1 MRTFVIATGNE
12 NKVKEFYRM
21 LSPLGYDVKS
31 IKDLNIEI
39 EAEETGTT
47 FEENSLIKARDIASK
62 LGKEFVVIA
71 DDSGLEIKAL
81 GGFPGI
87 YSSRFMEGRPYNEKC
102 LEIIK
107 RLEGKEDRTANFT
120 ACKRLIDFPTTLI
133 NFVEEDKV
141 FVGKTF
147 GKIDTKIE
155 GENGFG
161 YDPIFVSDDLGKS
174 FGLCTLDEKNTVS
187 HRGRALKALLDFIKS
202 N

>member
-120 ACKRLIDFPTTLI
+120 SAIALI
-133 NFVEEDKV
+133 NYVEEDKV
-141 FVGKTF
+141 FIGKTF

>member
-107 RLEGKEDRTANFT
+107 RLEGKDDRTANFT
-120 ACKRLIDFPTTLI
+120 SAISLI
-133 NFVEEDKV
+133 NYVEEDKV

-187 HRGRALKALLDFIKS
+187 HRGRALKALLDFIKL

>member
-107 RLEGKEDRTANFT
+107 RLEGKGDRTANFT
-120 ACKRLIDFPTTLI
+120 SAISLI
-133 NFVEEDKV
+133 NYVDEDKV
-141 FVGKTF
+141 FIGKTF

>member
-87 YSSRFMEGRPYNEKC
+87 YSSRFMEGRPCNEKC

-107 RLEGKEDRTANFT
+107 RLEGKDDRTANFT
-120 ACKRLIDFPTTLI
+120 SAISLI
-133 NFVEEDKV
+133 NYVEEDKV

>member
-31 IKDLNIEI
+31 IKDLNVEI

-120 ACKRLIDFPTTLI
+120 SAISLI
-133 NFVEEDKV
+133 NYVEEDKV
-141 FVGKTF
+141 FIGKTF

-161 YDPIFVSDDLGKS
+161 YDPIFYVDAYGCSTAAMS
-174 FGLCTLDEKNTVS
+174 REEKNAIS
-187 HRGRALKALLDFIKS
+187 HRGNALRKMKEELIKYE
-202 N
+202 NTGC

>member
-107 RLEGKEDRTANFT
+107 RLEGKDDRTANFT
-120 ACKRLIDFPTTLI
+120 SAISLI
-133 NFVEEDKV
+133 NYVEEDKV

-187 HRGRALKALLDFIKS
+187 HRGRALKVLLDFIKS

>member
-1 MRTFVIATGNE
+1 
-12 NKVKEFYRM
+12 
-21 LSPLGYDVKS
+21 
-31 IKDLNIEI
+31 
-39 EAEETGTT
+39 
-47 FEENSLIKARDIASK
+47 
-62 LGKEFVVIA
+62 
-71 DDSGLEIKAL
+71 
-81 GGFPGI
+81 
-87 YSSRFMEGRPYNEKC
+87 MEGRPYNEKC

-107 RLEGKEDRTANFT
+107 RLEGKDDRTANFT
-120 ACKRLIDFPTTLI
+120 SAISLI

-187 HRGRALKALLDFIKS
+187 HRGRALKALLAFIQS

>member
-71 DDSGLEIKAL
+71 GDSGLEIKAL

-107 RLEGKEDRTANFT
+107 RLDGKDDRTANFT
-120 ACKRLIDFPTTLI
+120 SAISLI
-133 NFVEEDKV
+133 NYVEEDKV

>member
-107 RLEGKEDRTANFT
+107 RLEGKDDRTANFT
-120 ACKRLIDFPTTLI
+120 SAISLI
-133 NFVEEDKV
+133 NYVEEDKV

-174 FGLCTLDEKNTVS
+174 FGLCTLDVKNMVS

>member
-12 NKVKEFYRM
+12 NKVKEFYKM

-31 IKDLNIEI
+31 LKDINLEI
-39 EAEETGTT
+39 DVEETGTT

-62 LGKEFVVIA
+62 LGKEYIVIA

-87 YSSRFMEGRPYNEKC
+87 YSSRFMEGRPYSEKC

-107 RLEGKEDRTANFT
+107 RLEGKDDRTANFT
-120 ACKRLIDFPTTLI
+120 SAISLI
-133 NFVEEDKV
+133 NYVDEDKV

-155 GENGFG
+155 GDNGFG
-161 YDPIFVSDDLGKS
+161 YDPIFVSDDLGMS
-174 FGLCTLDEKNTVS
+174 FGLCTLEEKNKVS
-187 HRGRALKALLDFIKS
+187 HRGRALNALLEFIKS

>member
-107 RLEGKEDRTANFT
+107 RLDGKDDRTANFT
-120 ACKRLIDFPTTLI
+120 SAISLI
-133 NFVEEDKV
+133 NYVEEDKV

-187 HRGRALKALLDFIKS
+187 HRGRALKTLLDFIKS

>member
-107 RLEGKEDRTANFT
+107 RLDGKDDRTANFT
-120 ACKRLIDFPTTLI
+120 SAISLI
-133 NFVEEDKV
+133 NYGEEDKV
-141 FVGKTF
+141 FIGKTF

-174 FGLCTLDEKNTVS
+174 FGLCTLDEKNMVS